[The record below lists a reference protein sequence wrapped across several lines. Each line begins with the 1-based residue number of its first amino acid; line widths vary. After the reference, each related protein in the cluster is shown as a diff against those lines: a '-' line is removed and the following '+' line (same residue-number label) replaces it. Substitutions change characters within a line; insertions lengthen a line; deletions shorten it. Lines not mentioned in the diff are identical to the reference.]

1 MPIRRWT
8 RPLAGVLLAGTLVAC
23 GGTADDNVGVFKGVP
38 DVAVAGSV
46 SNDLTIDSA
55 DGATLAF
62 AKTELTAGT
71 GEIKV
76 TFNNKG
82 VVPHNWVLVNP
93 GEEDKTVADAATAT
107 NFEAANA
114 LAHTKTIDGGAN
126 DIATFTIAEPGT
138 YSYICTYPGHYA
150 AGMKGTFKVVAA
162 GGGGAAAPAGGGA
175 GVTVDSATGA
185 DLKFAQTELSASA
198 GNVKVTFN
206 NVGAVPHNV
215 VIVKPGEEQKAV
227 DSAVANAPDFTPSAD
242 TALAFTKTI
251 NAGETDSVDAQLEPG
266 TYSYICAYPGHYA
279 AGMKGTLTVK

>member
-23 GGTADDNVGVFKGVP
+23 GGTADDNVGVFKSVP
-38 DVAVAGSV
+38 DVVVAGSV

-93 GEEDKTVADAATAT
+93 GEEDKTVADAANAT

-126 DIATFTIAEPGT
+126 DTATFNIAEPGT
-138 YSYICTYPGHYA
+138 YSYVCTYPGHYA

-162 GGGGAAAPAGGGA
+162 GGGGAAPAGGGA
-175 GVTVDSATGA
+175 GLTVNSGDAASMT
-185 DLKFAQTELSASA
+185 FAETELSANA
-198 GNVKVTFN
+198 GEVTVSFN
-206 NVGAVPHNV
+206 NAGTLPHNL

-242 TALAFTKTI
+242 LVLGTTKTI
-251 NAGETDSVDAQLEPG
+251 NGGETASVSATLEPG
-266 TYSYICAYPGHYA
+266 TYSYICAYPGHFA
-279 AGMKGTLTVK
+279 SGMKGTLTVK

>member
-8 RPLAGVLLAGTLVAC
+8 RPLAGVLLASSLVAC

-38 DVAVAGSV
+38 DVVVAGSV

-93 GEEDKTVADAATAT
+93 GEEDKTVADSATTT
-107 NFEAANA
+107 NFEAPNS
-114 LAHTKTIDGGAN
+114 LSHTKTLDGGGSETVSFN
-126 DIATFTIAEPGT
+126 IAEPGT

-150 AGMKGTFKVVAA
+150 AGMKGTFNVVAA
-162 GGGGAAAPAGGGA
+162 GGGGAAPGGGGA
-175 GVTVDSATGA
+175 GLTVNSGDAASMT
-185 DLKFAQTELSASA
+185 FVETELSANA
-198 GNVKVTFN
+198 GEVTVSFN
-206 NVGAVPHNV
+206 NAGTLPHNLA
-215 VIVKPGEEQKAV
+215 IVKPGEEQKAI
-227 DSAVANAPDFTPSAD
+227 DSAVANAPDFMPSAD
-242 TALAFTKTI
+242 TVLGTTKTI
-251 NAGETDSVDAQLEPG
+251 NTGETASVTANLEPG

-279 AGMKGTLTVK
+279 SGMKGTLTVK

>member
-23 GGTADDNVGVFKGVP
+23 GGTADDNVGVFKSIP
-38 DVAVAGSV
+38 DVVVAGSV
-46 SNDLTIDSA
+46 SNDLAIDSA

-76 TFNNKG
+76 TFSNKG

-107 NFEAANA
+107 NFEAATA
-114 LAHTKTIDGGAN
+114 VAHTKTLDGGGN
-126 DIATFTIAEPGT
+126 ETISFTIAEPGT
-138 YSYICTYPGHYA
+138 YSYVCTYPGHYA

-162 GGGGAAAPAGGGA
+162 GGGAAPAGSA
-175 GVTVDSATGA
+175 GLTVNSGTEANMT
-185 DLKFAQTELSASA
+185 FAETELSANA
-198 GNVKVTFN
+198 GSVTVSFN
-206 NVGAVPHNV
+206 NAGTLPHNL

-227 DSAVANAPDFTPSAD
+227 DAAVANAPDFTPSAE
-242 TALAFTKTI
+242 TAIAWTKTI
-251 NAGETDSVDAQLEPG
+251 NAGETASVDAQLEPG

-279 AGMKGTLTVK
+279 SGMKGTLTVK